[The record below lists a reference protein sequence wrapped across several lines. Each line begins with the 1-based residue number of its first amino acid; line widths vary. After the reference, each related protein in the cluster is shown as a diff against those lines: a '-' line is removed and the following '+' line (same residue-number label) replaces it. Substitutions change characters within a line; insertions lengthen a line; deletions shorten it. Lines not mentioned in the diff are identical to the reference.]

1 MKISNLDFGFPII
14 LIDDY
19 YSDEELTLIWEEL
32 LFLGKKDIL
41 YSESHPKSEGAK
53 TTSGISLKSNY
64 SVFLDKL
71 FSYDRNFS
79 NILKVNRKLFNQ
91 WNNIITQNSHW
102 FYKNLFCSADFTLFS
117 YYENQNYYDLHKDSA
132 TATSLSWF
140 FKEPK
145 KFEGGN
151 LFFENEKKIEVKNN
165 RMVIFPSI
173 IPHGV
178 SSVTMNKEDLNKQFG
193 RFCITQFL
201 HTVKHEH

>member
-41 YSESHPKSEGAK
+41 YSGSDPRAKGAE

-64 SVFLDKL
+64 SVFLDHL
-71 FSYDRNFS
+71 FCYDRNFS
-79 NILKVNRKLFNQ
+79 NILKINRKLFNQ
-91 WNNIITQNSHW
+91 WDDIITQNSHW
-102 FYKNLFCSADFTLFS
+102 FYKNLFCSADATLFS
-117 YYENQNYYDLHKDSA
+117 YYENQIYYDLHKDSA
-132 TATSLSWF
+132 TVTSLSWF

-151 LFFENEKKIEVKNN
+151 LFFENGKKIEVKNN

-178 SSVTMNKEDLNKQFG
+178 SSGTMNKEDLNKQFG

-201 HTVKHEH
+201 HTFNHEH